1 MHLGSFNL
9 PTYGVMAAL
18 GLVFGLL
25 LIVKLGREQGIDP
38 DKLWNLGIVAILSGV
53 LGSKV
58 LMILVDFGY
67 YSAHPGEIFALST
80 LQAGGV
86 WSGGLVAGNC
96 DVCLVYAPQQ
106 HAGAGAVATS
116 SRPALPSDTPLA
128 ASDAL
133 PPAAAGDAKPTCPG
147 LSPSTTRWRLRS

>member
-1 MHLGSFNL
+1 MFPRLLHLGSFNL

-53 LGSKV
+53 LGSKL

-67 YSAHPGEIFALST
+67 YSRASQRDFCAIHF
-80 LQAGGV
+80 AGG
-86 WSGGLVAGNC
+86 WSLVRRTGSGHC
-96 DVCLVYAPQQ
+96 DVCLVHAP
-106 HAGAGAVATS
+106 
-116 SRPALPSDTPLA
+116 
-128 ASDAL
+128 
-133 PPAAAGDAKPTCPG
+133 
-147 LSPSTTRWRLRS
+147 